1 MTDNHRSMTENHR
14 SMTDNTEAEG
24 CRTGDAGGGSAVAGT
39 VGKLLMTAAPF
50 IALLALLLVH
60 RCLSA

>member
-1 MTDNHRSMTENHR
+1 MDRQPNRASPMTD
-14 SMTDNTEAEG
+14 DAEAEG
-24 CRTGDAGGGSAVAGT
+24 CRDEAAGGGSAVAGT
-39 VGKLLMTAAPF
+39 VGKLVMTAAPF

>member
-1 MTDNHRSMTENHR
+1 MTDNHR

>member
-1 MTDNHRSMTENHR
+1 MTEQ
-14 SMTDNTEAEG
+14 SEAEG

-39 VGKLLMTAAPF
+39 VGKLILTAAPF
-50 IALLALLLVH
+50 IALLALLLLH